1 MKAYPAKSPPISG
14 TDFHEIRRQAFGLY
28 EEIRCRSKRRPYVR
42 SAFFNKEK
50 IFLDIYWQHLYDQR
64 NWHDRMRRLRY
75 YSCALELIQ
84 HSRFEPTSKENPNK
98 RSEILYR
105 FMGITK
111 NQEVF
116 YVQIKKDINTG
127 QKFFMS
133 VFPHGHG

>member
-1 MKAYPAKSPPISG
+1 MRAYPVKSSPLHG

-28 EEIRCRSKRRPYVR
+28 DEIKHKSKRRPYVR

-64 NWHDRMRRLRY
+64 NWHDRMRRLRFY
-75 YSCALELIQ
+75 PCAIELIQ
-84 HSRFEPTSKENPNK
+84 KSRFEPTSKENPNR
-98 RSEILYR
+98 RSEIFHR

-111 NQEVF
+111 NQDVF
-116 YVQIKKDINTG
+116 YVQIKEDKNSR

-133 VFPHGHG
+133 VFPHG